1 VAWLC
6 LAGLDAIA
14 PSPSHAVLCRAVQA
28 KQEQEGSAGSQEQQQ
43 EGEQK
48 VEQKD
53 KELVNASA

>member
-1 VAWLC
+1 
-6 LAGLDAIA
+6 LDANA